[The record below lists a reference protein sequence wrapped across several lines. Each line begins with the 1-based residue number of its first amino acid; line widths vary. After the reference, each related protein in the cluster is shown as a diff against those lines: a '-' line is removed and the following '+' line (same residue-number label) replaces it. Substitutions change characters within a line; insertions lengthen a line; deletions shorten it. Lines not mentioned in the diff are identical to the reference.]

1 MRWLYGAGAARV
13 AWRKPW
19 PVSHLGGTKAFQP
32 WFCFFFQLRP
42 SPLFSAWNAEN
53 DMPQPY
59 ERLSTRDHKTFDLS
73 ISTKEAWP
81 LRTAYSTR
89 AWDA

>member
-1 MRWLYGAGAARV
+1 LEEALAG
-13 AWRKPW
+13 
-19 PVSHLGGTKAFQP
+19 VSFGRYQDVSAVVLL
-32 WFCFFFQLRP
+32 FFQLRP

-53 DMPQPY
+53 DIPQPY
-59 ERLSTRDHKTFDLS
+59 ERLSTRDYKTFDLS
-73 ISTKEAWP
+73 ISIKEAWP